1 MCFPIVYIKYRN
13 FCEEDQI
20 VKKTV
25 LVLAVVTA
33 ALMLCACSA
42 NTGIITPVDAN
53 SKEGFIAFEEAGSMV
68 TAARQSDTSVFTYKW
83 DEPIE
88 EARIWAEL
96 YRDGMMISD
105 PVEIRTTNL
114 TAQSGLIALFTEEA
128 GEQEQGFTLLLT
140 NGTGADAKAYLQ
152 TGSLE
157 LGEALKAF
165 SSVQIE
171 DTQIVQSDETNVL
184 LVMHDGPSLTTEMNN
199 DLNDG
204 QTEQLING
212 STYTLVL
219 NCMFA

>member
-1 MCFPIVYIKYRN
+1 M
-13 FCEEDQI
+13 
-20 VKKTV
+20 KKAAI
-25 LVLAVVTA
+25 VLAVVMT

-42 NTGIITPVDAN
+42 NTGIITPVDADT
-53 SKEGFIAFEEAGSMV
+53 KEAFVAFEEAGAVVS
-68 TAARQSDTSVFTYKW
+68 AAQQTDTSVFRYKW

-88 EARIWAEL
+88 EARIWVEL

-114 TAQSGLIALFTEEA
+114 TTNSGLIALFTEEV
-128 GEQEQGFTLLLT
+128 GESKQNFTLLLT
-140 NGTGADAKAYLQ
+140 NGNGADAKAYLQ

-184 LVMHDGPSLTTEMNN
+184 LVMHDGPALTTEMNN